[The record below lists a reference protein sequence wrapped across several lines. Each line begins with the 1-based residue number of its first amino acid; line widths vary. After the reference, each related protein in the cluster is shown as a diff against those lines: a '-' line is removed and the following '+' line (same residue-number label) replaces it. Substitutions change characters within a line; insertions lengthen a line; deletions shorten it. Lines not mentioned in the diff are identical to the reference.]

1 MDLSSYVPQ
10 KQYRYYFERCDAME
24 QKVYDALLD
33 GYLKQKKEIRVWVAN
48 SDSLWKIHQAICYDV
63 PEVFFVKKVQA
74 SMFDCSKW
82 KAPKRT
88 IRKTGKQVEV
98 FNIKEYVQEVKKKKM
113 RELMGE
119 DQSSSLEHPSPSL
132 PVTSRGSMTGSDPK
146 KDKQDEESGFDVDSL
161 IAKIDA
167 KIAALEAEEAA
178 EKVAKNWEVILLAA
192 GESKLAVIKAIREHT
207 KMGLKQTKDIV
218 DHLPHTFT
226 FCSAK
231 KAEQVVNAISD
242 AGGIAISGIADCDE
256 DDDE

>member
-1 MDLSSYVPQ
+1 MLSNPRQ
-10 KQYRYYFERCDAME
+10 
-24 QKVYDALLD
+24 
-33 GYLKQKKEIRVWVAN
+33 EITISVVSVSGHIKFITWLP
-48 SDSLWKIHQAICYDV
+48 DFT
-63 PEVFFVKKVQA
+63 E
-74 SMFDCSKW
+74 MFDCSKW

-207 KMGLKQTKDIV
+207 KMGLKQAKDIV